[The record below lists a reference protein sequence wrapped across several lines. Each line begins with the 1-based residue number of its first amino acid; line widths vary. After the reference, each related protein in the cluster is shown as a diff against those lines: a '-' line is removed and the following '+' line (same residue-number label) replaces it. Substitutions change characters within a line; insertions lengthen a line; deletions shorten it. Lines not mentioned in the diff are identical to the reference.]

1 MDGRGRDDEECDGR
15 SERPPE
21 DLSLLHGRVAGA
33 TKGQAGRD
41 PLFTRGGFV
50 KKEEKEGRR
59 RRRNAYGGHA
69 WRGRGCAGVGRRRL
83 AVEGT
88 GTPGRERRLGQAVGG
103 DRGRWA
109 AGVALGP
116 LSFIAWKQLSMGL
129 LTFYLF
135 CPNMFQVRHQINPP
149 DVHKLKL
156 VNIC

>member
-1 MDGRGRDDEECDGR
+1 MAGEEGSAPGGGLGGSEADTQSPPPLDGRGRDDEECDGR
-15 SERPPE
+15 SERPSE

-109 AGVALGP
+109 AGVARVETKKKKKEKRDDG
-116 LSFIAWKQLSMGL
+116 
-129 LTFYLF
+129 
-135 CPNMFQVRHQINPP
+135 
-149 DVHKLKL
+149 
-156 VNIC
+156 